1 MRRSP
6 VLLVP
11 MMLTMAGAMSVSAA
25 AQSPTAQAPM
35 AQAPMGREA
44 LAACVA
50 IQDPTARLACFDRT
64 VPGFLAAPVQAPT
77 ASTTPVAPARPLP
90 TALERFGAER
100 IPDDSPAKA
109 AVSGPEGLDAITAK
123 VTAVRESSSG
133 RLSLTLD
140 NGQVWTQSEAKA
152 LRVKAGDRVTIET
165 GLFGSYN
172 LSVTGR
178 NGLFKVNRLR

>member
-25 AQSPTAQAPM
+25 AQSPT

-64 VPGFLAAPVQAPT
+64 VPGFLAAPVPAPN

-172 LSVTGR
+172 LSITGR